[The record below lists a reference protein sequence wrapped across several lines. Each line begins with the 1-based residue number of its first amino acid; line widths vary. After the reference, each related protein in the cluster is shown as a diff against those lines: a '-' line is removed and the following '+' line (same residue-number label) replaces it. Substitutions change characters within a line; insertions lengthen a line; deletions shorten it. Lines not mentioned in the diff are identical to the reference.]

1 MLIGGTI
8 LMGVLIT
15 SLAIGSFDV
24 PETLQA
30 FLLAARGLA
39 PAAIPLALLV
49 GFYRQSELR
58 QRALLDAIPDLMVR
72 FTRDGHVL
80 DLRDEGSGLVRRPA
94 VPWLGPG
101 STICCPGDVAA
112 TLLAAARRRSTP
124 GPCRPSTCRSI
135 KGHRAFESRITAS
148 GADEVTAIVR
158 DFSEQRAA
166 EEELRRS
173 RARIVEATDTERRRL
188 ERDLHDGAQQRLSPR
203 RSPFALHAPTSDRM
217 PIPRWSRTCRRRR

>member
-94 VPWLGPG
+94 AALVGTRIEDLL
-101 STICCPGDVAA
+101 PGDVAA
-112 TLLAAARRRSTP
+112 RLIEASAVALETGAMQTLDLSLDLPIGR
-124 GPCRPSTCRSI
+124 
-135 KGHRAFESRITAS
+135 RAFETRITAS
-148 GADEVTAIVR
+148 GADEATAIVR

-173 RARIVEATDTERRRL
+173 RARIVEATTRNAAVSSET
-188 ERDLHDGAQQRLSPR
+188 STTV
-203 RSPFALHAPTSDRM
+203 RSSG
-217 PIPRWSRTCRRRR
+217 